1 MKKYIPLIC
10 FLLFIVFLG
19 ITVRAFLAD
28 KTLMVADGLLSI
40 VFFISFLITRKKC
53 KGVYHEKD
61 F

>member
-10 FLLFIVFLG
+10 FLLFIIFLG

-40 VFFISFLITRKKC
+40 VFFISFLITRKKL
-53 KGVYHEKD
+53 
-61 F
+61 